1 MGIYKIYPSKD
12 TTLYSEFPSMNTGI
26 DEILEASTYVKDDK
40 GQTSRYLIEFSQTEI
55 NNVFDTHI
63 SKSGVFTRSYNISL
77 KNYAAVVTNLNAT
90 TTLEVLPVSSSWDMG
105 LGRYGNSPETQVGC
119 SWKWRDESGSLAWTG
134 SNFNVRSN
142 GYSLSTNRGG
152 GTWWTGS
159 TTGLAI
165 TSSQVFTYSN
175 PIDVEVD
182 VTNISS
188 IWISQSKGITGG
200 DIKNEGFLIK
210 QINSNEF
217 IPSESKASTLKF
229 YSVDTNTIY
238 PPHLEFR
245 FNDYSRTTG
254 TNSTLT
260 SAESFI
266 SVYNNKGTYYSQ
278 SVARLRIAAR
288 PKYPTRTFSTSSIYT
303 TNYYLPALSYYAI
316 KDSETNEYV
325 INFDNTYT
333 KISADTESSYFDI
346 YMNGLEPE
354 RYYTVLIK
362 TELDNTTKIFDENI
376 TFKVING

>member
-1 MGIYKIYPSKD
+1 
-12 TTLYSEFPSMNTGI
+12 
-26 DEILEASTYVKDDK
+26 
-40 GQTSRYLIEFSQTEI
+40 
-55 NNVFDTHI
+55 
-63 SKSGVFTRSYNISL
+63 
-77 KNYAAVVTNLNAT
+77 
-90 TTLEVLPVSSSWDMG
+90 MG

-182 VTNISS
+182 VTNIAS

-245 FNDYSRTTG
+245 FNDYSRVTG

-266 SVYNNKGTYYSQ
+266 SIYNNEGTYYSQ
-278 SVARLRIAAR
+278 SVARLRVVAR
-288 PKYPTRTFSTSSIYT
+288 PKFPERTFSTSSIYT
-303 TNYYLPALSYYAI
+303 TNFYLPASSYYAI

>member
-1 MGIYKIYPSKD
+1 
-12 TTLYSEFPSMNTGI
+12 MNTGI

-40 GQTSRYLIEFSQTEI
+40 GQTSRYLIEFAQTEI
-55 NNVFDTHI
+55 NNIFDTHI
-63 SKSGVFTRSYNISL
+63 SKSGVFTRNYNIFL

-182 VTNISS
+182 VTNIAS

-245 FNDYSRTTG
+245 FNDYSRVTG

-266 SVYNNKGTYYSQ
+266 SIYNNEGTYYSQ
-278 SVARLRIAAR
+278 SVARLRVVAR
-288 PKYPTRTFSTSSIYT
+288 PKFPERTFSTSSIYT
-303 TNYYLPALSYYAI
+303 TNFYLPASSYYAI

>member
-1 MGIYKIYPSKD
+1 M
-12 TTLYSEFPSMNTGI
+12 
-26 DEILEASTYVKDDK
+26 V
-40 GQTSRYLIEFSQTEI
+40 
-55 NNVFDTHI
+55 
-63 SKSGVFTRSYNISL
+63 
-77 KNYAAVVTNLNAT
+77 
-90 TTLEVLPVSSSWDMG
+90 
-105 LGRYGNSPETQVGC
+105 
-119 SWKWRDESGSLAWTG
+119 
-134 SNFNVRSN
+134 
-142 GYSLSTNRGG
+142 
-152 GTWWTGS
+152 
-159 TTGLAI
+159 
-165 TSSQVFTYSN
+165 
-175 PIDVEVD
+175 
-182 VTNISS
+182 
-188 IWISQSKGITGG
+188 
-200 DIKNEGFLIK
+200 K

-229 YSVDTNTIY
+229 YSVDTKTIY

-245 FNDYSRTTG
+245 FNDYSRVTG

-266 SVYNNKGTYYSQ
+266 SIYNNEGTYYSQ
-278 SVARLRIAAR
+278 SVARLRIVAR

-303 TNYYLPALSYYAI
+303 TNFYLPASSYYAI